1 MMSITL
7 ENLAKLGASMIVDAE
22 GMMNSA
28 LESIAKKCAESG
40 AKLYIKNAHKL
51 MSIALESIAKA
62 GKGNVTF
69 DFSNDKKK

>member
-1 MMSITL
+1 MSITL

-22 GMMNSA
+22 GMMSST

-51 MSIALESIAKA
+51 MSIALESIKA